1 MEQLRGRN
9 LSHIGCTLGLVL
21 GLTLG
26 LFIAWAVVQV
36 SPSIALAFIIF
47 GVVTVGLGIAGF
59 VAGSIA
65 TRRLWG
71 DSASRQTPRL

>member
-26 LFIAWAVVQV
+26 LFIAWAVVRV

-47 GVVTVGLGIAGF
+47 GAVTVGLGIAGF
-59 VAGSIA
+59 IAGGIA
-65 TRRLWG
+65 TRCLWG
-71 DSASRQTPRL
+71 GDAPGESPRP